1 MTSDGLSSGAGEA
14 DVDEARVELQPGED
28 SAQVWLV
35 SLPGEGGQPA
45 GGQVHDICPL
55 PNLLL
60 LRFSKDFS
68 HTSASASCWSPTD
81 QWPSPLLVFAVT
93 GAARLLRPAAAGGL
107 KHLSGATGAGAA
119 NRCAAG

>member
-1 MTSDGLSSGAGEA
+1 MAPDSLASGTCEA

-28 SAQVWLV
+28 RTQVRLV

-45 GGQVHDICPL
+45 GGQVHDVFPL
-55 PNLLL
+55 PNPQILK
-60 LRFSKDFS
+60 RFLS
-68 HTSASASCWSPTD
+68 HTSASASCWPPTD
-81 QWPSPLLVFAVT
+81 QCPSPLLVFAVT